1 MERKSLG
8 KPFERNL
15 RTVNGLADGDFEIY
29 KKSFFEY
36 YDDLIRKYFGTF
48 ERFKLRQGKLARVFF
63 SHDTLKLHSKYEWVV
78 TRLSYGKE
86 GELMVPRNFYILT
99 ETVLSLDCKVGG
111 IFRVRNS
118 ITTIK
123 ECVDAINQYVS
134 RNLSYGEA
142 RRLLIRD
149 FNVIDL
155 TTAFKEILREYSTT
169 IIPESL
175 IDTMFKI
182 ARIENRDDQI
192 ILCQMLFI
200 SMPKTN
206 RHVLEAT
213 IYFLYVMHDIATDG
227 GKNHKNNMNMEEIS
241 TIMMPNLVIKP
252 HNELDLEQVGVLVN
266 FMKMFFRDF
275 AKIIQLD
282 PNIMEL

>member
-227 GKNHKNNMNMEEIS
+227 GKNHKNNMNMEGIS

-275 AKIIQLD
+275 AKIIQLG

>member
-227 GKNHKNNMNMEEIS
+227 GKNHKNNMNMEGIS

>member
-1 MERKSLG
+1 MEKRPLRRPHG
-8 KPFERNL
+8 KGL
-15 RTVNGLADGDFEIY
+15 RTVNGLGEKDFEAY
-29 KKSFFEY
+29 KRNFFEY
-36 YDDLIRKYFGTF
+36 YDDLIREYFGPF
-48 ERFKLRQGKLARVFF
+48 ERFKLKQGRIARVLFG
-63 SHDTLKLHSKYEWVV
+63 HDTLRLPSKYEWVV

-86 GELMVPRNFYILT
+86 GELLVPRNFYILT
-99 ETVLSLDCKVGG
+99 ETVLSLDCRVGG

-123 ECVDAINQYVS
+123 ECVKAINSCVD
-134 RNLSYGEA
+134 RNLSYSEA

-182 ARIENRDDQI
+182 AKVENEEDQV

-213 IYFLYVMHDIATDG
+213 IYFLYVIHDIATDK
-227 GKNHKNNMNMEEIS
+227 GKNHKDNMNMEGIS

-252 HNELDLEQVGVLVN
+252 HSELDLEQVGTLVS
-266 FMKMFFRDF
+266 FMRMFFANF
-275 AKIIQLD
+275 ATVVQLD
-282 PNIMEL
+282 PNILEL

>member
-8 KPFERNL
+8 KPFERSL
-15 RTVNGLADGDFEIY
+15 RTVNGLDDKDFEVY
-29 KKSFFEY
+29 RSSFFDY

-48 ERFKLRQGKLARVFF
+48 EIFKLRQGRFARMFF
-63 SHDTLKLHSKYEWVV
+63 SHEMLKLSSKYEWVV

-123 ECVDAINQYVS
+123 ECVETINMCVR

-142 RRLLIRD
+142 RRILVRD
-149 FNVIDL
+149 YNVIDL
-155 TTAFKEILREYSTT
+155 TTAFKEILREYSST

-182 ARIENRDDQI
+182 AKVESREDQI

-206 RHVLEAT
+206 RHVLEAM
-213 IYFLYVMHDIATDG
+213 IYFLYVIHDIATDK
-227 GKNHKNNMNMEEIS
+227 GKNHKDNMNMEGIS

-266 FMKMFFRDF
+266 FMKMFFGNF
-275 AKIIQLD
+275 AAIIQLD